1 MKKLIFAVA
10 LFTVALN
17 SCTKQST
24 AETDEL
30 YKNQFMDEVDRDK
43 IERPGG
49 QGGS

>member
-10 LFTVALN
+10 LFTLTLN

-24 AETDEL
+24 TETDEL
-30 YKNQFMDEVDRDK
+30 YKNQNADEVDRGE
-43 IERPGG
+43 IERPGS